1 MRLKAGIMKHVH
13 RNKNGTRVD
22 PRSNENVLLVR
33 LSQLLGE
40 VLSGSLRNGAV
51 QWDGVDRNTD

>member
-1 MRLKAGIMKHVH
+1 MKHVH
-13 RNKNGTRVD
+13 RDKNGPRVD
-22 PRSNENVLLVR
+22 PRYNENVLLVG
-33 LSQLLGE
+33 LSQLRGE